1 MADDRQPA
9 APFSGQ
15 PAGMPAASLLSIVV
29 PVCNEEAVLPE
40 FHGRLCA
47 VLDRLPLR
55 CEVLYVDD
63 GSVDRTPAIIEQL
76 CRTDAR
82 VASVE
87 LSRNF
92 GKEIAMTCG
101 LDHAQGDAVVIID
114 ADLQDPPELIEQLVQ
129 EWQAGFDVVYAR
141 RTERRGETWLKRA
154 TAAMFYRVIQRV
166 GQVDIPRNTGDFRL
180 MSRRAVAALLQLRE
194 KHRFMKGLFAWVGF
208 PQKAV
213 DYCRDPRFAGKSK
226 FNYWK
231 LWNFALEG
239 FTSFTIAPLKIA
251 TYVGLLTALL
261 AFGYGGWILAKT
273 LLYGDPVR
281 GYPTVMVTILFLGGV
296 QLMSIGVIGEYLGR
310 TYDETKH
317 RPLYFVQGYRPA
329 RVSGDTRAPQ
339 STVANIGER
348 RRLRM
353 GDPAVARRIRAP

>member
-1 MADDRQPA
+1 MADDRPSA
-9 APFSGQ
+9 VP
-15 PAGMPAASLLSIVV
+15 LLSVVV
-29 PVCNEEAVLPE
+29 PVYNEEAVLPE
-40 FHGRLCA
+40 FHARLGA

-55 CEVLYVDD
+55 SEVLYVND
-63 GSVDRTPAIIEQL
+63 GSGDRTQALVDRL
-76 CRTDAR
+76 CQADAR

-101 LDHAQGDAVVIID
+101 LDHAQGDVVVIID
-114 ADLQDPPELIEQLVQ
+114 ADLQDPPELIARLVQ

-166 GQVDIPRNTGDFRL
+166 SQVNIPRNTGDFRL

-208 PQKAV
+208 PQQAV
-213 DYCRDPRFAGKSK
+213 DYCREPRFAGKSK
-226 FNYWK
+226 FNFWR

-239 FTSFTIAPLKIA
+239 LTSFTIGPLKIA
-251 TYVGLLTALL
+251 TYVGLLTAML
-261 AFGYGGWILAKT
+261 AFCYGAVIIART

-281 GYPTVMVTILFLGGV
+281 GYPTVMVTILFLGGI
-296 QLMSIGVIGEYLGR
+296 QLMFIGVIGEYLGR

-317 RPLYFVQGYRPA
+317 RPLYLVQGYRPA
-329 RVSGDTRAPQ
+329 KESGDTRAPR
-339 STVANIGER
+339 STAAHIGER
-348 RRLRM
+348 RR
-353 GDPAVARRIRAP
+353 ARGGNGTAAPPSRGPG